1 MNGERT
7 TGTTGTTGKTG
18 TTANPFLHDR
28 HDREPGVTREMV
40 NAVFYTARL
49 GFLGRGN
56 REDKGRATKVV
67 AFTRHR
73 FLIVIDFIK
82 AASNAKHR
90 PPTRRG
96 RRT

>member
-1 MNGERT
+1 
-7 TGTTGTTGKTG
+7 
-18 TTANPFLHDR
+18 
-28 HDREPGVTREMV
+28 MV

-49 GFLGRGN
+49 AFLAAGTGKIKL
-56 REDKGRATKVV
+56 KGRATKVV

-96 RRT
+96 R